1 METVTRRGFVEPGK
15 IAAEEAAIN
24 VVQNQ
29 TDAALKAY
37 ADRPDTFSGR
47 YVSADTFKEL
57 MPGFADS
64 RQSRN
69 ELNGAVHNA
78 AAVLASEQFRR
89 LVAQG
94 PQEDN
99 RHVVFVTGIPG
110 AGKSSSVAGAF
121 GESAAIV
128 YEGQLSRPE
137 PGIEKIQQA
146 LDAGFNV
153 GIVAVHVPPEVALQR
168 TNNRFIDPNNG
179 RGASISVMSDIQGNL
194 PDGLRQI
201 QQRFGDRIEL
211 QVFDNTPGQQSRHDG
226 WQAIHVLEKEG
237 NREHISHRLQAALEQ
252 GYRSGQYSAEFY
264 KQAAGRQP
272 EAQLAREA
280 SGQGDREQS
289 ADGNRSSLPARDPE
303 PRSLSETGG
312 QAPAEVVASSGL
324 IGALAATTRETR
336 LVGTTQDPVA
346 RDLIESQH
354 LQALDQKLA
363 SLGIRDLK
371 PIAAGTS
378 SVVLDAGQDVVR
390 VGMGDLTPRPI
401 IPEVLQAQREGVI
414 GGLRY
419 EILPKVEVTG
429 ITEHDVSLMQSR
441 IAERGYQWTDAGIDN
456 LGRINGQ
463 LVVTDPGGLQRI
475 EEKVLTPG
483 NTLEN
488 PLQQSNLASKEQ
500 TAANSGASELNQTQT
515 PDRDKGFE
523 LLR

>member
-1 METVTRRGFVEPGK
+1 METVTRRGFVDPGK

-24 VVQNQ
+24 VAQKH

-37 ADRPDTFSGR
+37 AERSDTFEGR

-64 RQSRN
+64 PQSRS
-69 ELNGAVHNA
+69 EMNGAVHNA
-78 AAVLASEQFRR
+78 AAVLASEQFGR
-89 LVAQG
+89 LVEQG
-94 PQEDN
+94 PQPEKN
-99 RHVVFVTGIPG
+99 HVVFVTGIPG

-121 GESAAIV
+121 GDSAAIV

-137 PGIEKIQQA
+137 PGIQKIQLA

-168 TNNRFIDPNNG
+168 THNRFSDPNNG
-179 RGASISVMSDIQGNL
+179 RGASIAVMSDIQGNL

-201 QQRFGDRIEL
+201 QQRFGDRVEL
-211 QVFDNTPGQQSRHDG
+211 QIFDNTPGQLSRHDG
-226 WQAIHVLEKEG
+226 WQAINVLEKEG

-252 GYRSGQYSAEFY
+252 GYRSGQYSADFY
-264 KQAAGRQP
+264 RQAAGQQP
-272 EAQLAREA
+272 EAQLARQA
-280 SGQGDREQS
+280 SGPGDREQQT
-289 ADGNRSSLPARDPE
+289 DGDRSSLPARNSE
-303 PRSLSETGG
+303 PLSLTGSG
-312 QAPAEVVASSGL
+312 SQALTEVVASSGL
-324 IGALAATTRETR
+324 VGALTATTRETR
-336 LVGTTQDPVA
+336 LLGTTQDPVA
-346 RDLIESQH
+346 RDILESQH
-354 LQALDQKLA
+354 LQALDHKLA
-363 SLGIRDLK
+363 SLGIRDLQ
-371 PIAAGTS
+371 PIAAGAS

-390 VGMGDLTPRPI
+390 VGMGDITPRPV
-401 IPEVLQAQREGVI
+401 IPEVLQAQREGTI

-429 ITEHDVSLMQSR
+429 ISEQDVGAMLAR
-441 IAERGYQWTDAGIDN
+441 LAERGYQWADAGIDN

-475 EEKVLTPG
+475 EEKILAPS

-488 PLQQSNLASKEQ
+488 PHQQSNSASKEQ
-500 TAANSGASELNQTQT
+500 TAEISGASDLKQTQA